1 MQIFKGNK
9 TAILFGATGLVGS
22 RCLKSLVESES
33 YSKIILFGRKKVATE
48 SQKVTQHIV
57 NFEDVK
63 NWAHLIKGDD
73 LFYCLGTTMRKAGNK
88 NEFYKI
94 DYTYSTEIAKAAC
107 KNNVKQYLL
116 VSSVGANANSAFFYS
131 QVKGELE
138 DAVRELPF
146 WAIHI
151 FQPSVLL
158 GSRNENRFGEQIAGI
173 IGRGLDSILGGM
185 LSKYKPIEA
194 EYVAQAM
201 INTAQGLRAGAY
213 TYSSGQL
220 QALAEEIE
228 KFGN

>member
-1 MQIFKGNK
+1 
-9 TAILFGATGLVGS
+9 
-22 RCLKSLVESES
+22 
-33 YSKIILFGRKKVATE
+33 
-48 SQKVTQHIV
+48 
-57 NFEDVK
+57 
-63 NWAHLIKGDD
+63 
-73 LFYCLGTTMRKAGNK
+73 
-88 NEFYKI
+88 
-94 DYTYSTEIAKAAC
+94 
-107 KNNVKQYLL
+107 
-116 VSSVGANANSAFFYS
+116 
-131 QVKGELE
+131 
-138 DAVRELPF
+138 VRELPF

-158 GSRNENRFGEQIAGI
+158 GSRNENRFGEQVAGI
-173 IGRGLDSILGGM
+173 IGKGLDSILGGM